1 MRPVHSTASCNGHAQ
16 QGRDMTCEDNDE
28 GTNESLAEKG
38 VRQIAAV
45 LASSSVR
52 TLAKRLPQSMRRAM
66 AILLLTA
73 ADVFRA

>member
-1 MRPVHSTASCNGHAQ
+1 
-16 QGRDMTCEDNDE
+16 MTCEEYDE

-38 VRQIAAV
+38 ARQIAAV
-45 LASSSVR
+45 LASRSVR

-66 AILLLTA
+66 ATVLLTA